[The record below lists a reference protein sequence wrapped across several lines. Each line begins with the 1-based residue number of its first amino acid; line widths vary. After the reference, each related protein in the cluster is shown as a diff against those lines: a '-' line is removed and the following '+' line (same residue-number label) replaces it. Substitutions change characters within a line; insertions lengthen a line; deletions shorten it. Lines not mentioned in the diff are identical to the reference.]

1 MEALLTLSF
10 DQALAELEG
19 VVQRLEGTA
28 LSLEET
34 VALYQRG
41 RVLAE
46 HCQCLLD
53 EAELR
58 VSRLAPDGT
67 EQAGAGA
74 PDEDLYAQ

>member
-1 MEALLTLSF
+1 METLVTLSF
-10 DQALAELEG
+10 DQALTELEG

-41 RVLAE
+41 RMLAG
-46 HCQCLLD
+46 HCQRLLD

-58 VSRLAPDGT
+58 VSRLVPDGT
-67 EQAGAGA
+67 EQEGAGA
-74 PDEDLYAQ
+74 PDEDLLTQ

>member
-1 MEALLTLSF
+1 METLVTLSF
-10 DQALAELEG
+10 DQALTELEG

-41 RVLAE
+41 RMLAE
-46 HCQCLLD
+46 HCQRLLD

-58 VSRLAPDGT
+58 VSRLGPDGT
-67 EQAGAGA
+67 EQEGAGA
-74 PDEDLYAQ
+74 LDEDLLTQ

>member
-1 MEALLTLSF
+1 METLVTLSF
-10 DQALAELEG
+10 DQALTELEG

-41 RVLAE
+41 RMLAE
-46 HCQCLLD
+46 HCQRLLD

-58 VSRLAPDGT
+58 VSRLVPDGT
-67 EQAGAGA
+67 EQEGDGA
-74 PDEDLYAQ
+74 PDEDLLTQ

>member
-1 MEALLTLSF
+1 METLVTLSF
-10 DQALAELEG
+10 DQALTELEG

-41 RVLAE
+41 RMLAE
-46 HCQCLLD
+46 HCQRLLD

-58 VSRLAPDGT
+58 VSRLGPDGT
-67 EQAGAGA
+67 EQEGAGA
-74 PDEDLYAQ
+74 PDEDLLTQ